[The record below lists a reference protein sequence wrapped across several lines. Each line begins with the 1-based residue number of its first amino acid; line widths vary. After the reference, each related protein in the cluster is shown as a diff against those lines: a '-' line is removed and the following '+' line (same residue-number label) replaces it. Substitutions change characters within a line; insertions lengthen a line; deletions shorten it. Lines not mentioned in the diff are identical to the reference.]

1 MSTLSSSSL
10 MTKWSPVTSD
20 FGLIQAP
27 IERVLA
33 ELQSWHNSI
42 GIEYARTAITSSLA
56 DAFESLLPLS
66 NSMMRRLFLATH
78 SDWVACFQ
86 NGIQGS
92 DPFPAMSYLARQ
104 MGVLAMRVCS
114 IPDNALYPATIW
126 EVYAPESL
134 GGQKPLGY
142 RRAISSAKDG
152 GRWVFDESGE
162 RFPFEQVERYTERR
176 RYDRFTREMLRDY
189 LREFGIELF
198 SDDFLHVGEESPA
211 VRLQQVTKVW
221 QTPEFTLEEVVAGVP
236 WHRTDRAY

>member
-1 MSTLSSSSL
+1 
-10 MTKWSPVTSD
+10 
-20 FGLIQAP
+20 
-27 IERVLA
+27 VLA
-33 ELQSWHNSI
+33 ELQCWHNST

-66 NSMMRRLFLATH
+66 NSKMRRLFLATR

-86 NGIQGS
+86 NGIDGS
-92 DPFPAMSYLARQ
+92 DPFPAMSYLAGE
-104 MGVLAMRVCS
+104 MGVLGMRVCCT
-114 IPDNALYPATIW
+114 PDNAFYPATIW

-134 GGQKPLGY
+134 GGHMPLGY
-142 RRAISSAKDG
+142 RRAISAANDG

-162 RFPFEQVERYTERR
+162 RFPFEQAEPYIERR
-176 RYDRFTREMLRDY
+176 KRDRFTREMLRDY
-189 LREFGIELF
+189 LREFGVELF
-198 SDDFLHVGEESPA
+198 SDDFLRVGEESPA